1 MQKYILLT
9 GATGFLGTTLANQL
23 IRDLQTQVFA
33 LVRAADH
40 QEAELRLKK
49 EWWDY
54 PTLHASIGRQVKA
67 FAGDVTQPNLGLSE
81 SDYQTLRHQLTH
93 IIHSAADVR
102 LFQPLESLRR
112 INVEGTRNVI
122 SLAQAVHE
130 DHGLVRLGHISTAY
144 VAGARSGV
152 ISEDEATN
160 AYGFSSPYEQSK
172 YEAEQLVRQSMDN
185 LPVSIFRPGMIVG
198 DSHDGR
204 IKTFNTLYYPL
215 RLYMTGK
222 AAMAPARPDMRINL
236 VPVDYVA
243 GAICT
248 LIDKP
253 EAIGKAFHLTP
264 SLSAMPTLQ
273 ELTEFTREWT
283 QEHLQFTLKPV
294 RFFSGPMAIKITGAL
309 VKLSKQHEL
318 ATLATLLPYFE
329 NDLIFDRTNC
339 DALLGEYPHA
349 WQDLVPVLLE
359 EAVRRSFWHRTT
371 RSVHEQVL
379 VRMQSKSKPITYHD
393 LSHGMMTHRSGA
405 EMQAEIR
412 AIRASFQALGIQAG
426 DRVAIIGVNSTRYF
440 NILMACGL
448 SGIISTPFY
457 ATCPPTEVN
466 QLLEHS
472 QPKLFMIGVAGLLK
486 RMDQVITD
494 APLVSFCRKKYPD
507 SENKVLSW
515 DAFVRLGSG
524 QLISPSTRIQL
535 DQPVSLHYTSGTTGQ
550 HKGVVYNHHHH
561 RWLAETLASMF
572 PWYERNRKGSY
583 LSYLP
588 MNHVVEG
595 ILATYSPYYV
605 PAALDL
611 YFLDEFNDLQ
621 WALQKVRP
629 TIFFSVPRFF
639 EKVRATF
646 LENPLAR
653 YYVSLPENGL
663 QRLLKPLLRRGLLK
677 KTGLNQCKQIIVGS
691 ATTDPALLGFFQT
704 LGIEVHNAYGLTE
717 APLVSLNR
725 LGHNRIDTLG
735 EPLPETQIRITPDGE
750 ICVHGPQ
757 VAAGYFTKGTIS
769 PFPGD
774 WLETGDLGSFTD
786 GYLKMTGRKKDILI
800 TSYAK
805 NISPTLIE
813 ANLRAIP
820 GISEALLIADGRS
833 YCTALLWLD
842 ETTWHAKSPQSIA
855 AGIEQINASH
865 ARPEQ
870 IKRWVIMPGKLS
882 AEDGGL
888 TGSMKMRRG
897 ILTQRY
903 SDIINALYAGETPEG
918 VLYCGGLPK
927 NSAV

>member
-1 MQKYILLT
+1 
-9 GATGFLGTTLANQL
+9 
-23 IRDLQTQVFA
+23 
-33 LVRAADH
+33 
-40 QEAELRLKK
+40 
-49 EWWDY
+49 
-54 PTLHASIGRQVKA
+54 
-67 FAGDVTQPNLGLSE
+67 
-81 SDYQTLRHQLTH
+81 
-93 IIHSAADVR
+93 
-102 LFQPLESLRR
+102 
-112 INVEGTRNVI
+112 
-122 SLAQAVHE
+122 
-130 DHGLVRLGHISTAY
+130 
-144 VAGARSGV
+144 
-152 ISEDEATN
+152 
-160 AYGFSSPYEQSK
+160 
-172 YEAEQLVRQSMDN
+172 
-185 LPVSIFRPGMIVG
+185 MIVG
-198 DSHDGR
+198 SSVDGR

-222 AAMAPARPDMRINL
+222 FSIAPARPDMRIPL

-243 GAICT
+243 KAICQ
-248 LIDKP
+248 LIDNP
-253 EAIGKAFHLTP
+253 QAAGKAFHLTP
-264 SLSAMPTLQ
+264 PIQAMPTLK
-273 ELTEFTREWT
+273 ELTDFTRQWT
-283 QEHLQFTLKPV
+283 LEHIQFQLKTV
-294 RFFSGPMAIKITGAL
+294 RFLPWPAAAKWAGYLAKMSGQPEL
-309 VKLSKQHEL
+309 V
-318 ATLATLLPYFE
+318 TLATLLPYFE
-329 NDLIFDRTNC
+329 KEPLFERTNT
-339 DALLGEYPHA
+339 DTFLGEYPHR
-349 WQDLVPVLLE
+349 WQDLLPILLE

-393 LSHGMMTHRSGA
+393 LSHKNISHRSGA

-426 DRVAIIGVNSTRYF
+426 DRVAIIGVNNSRYF

-457 ATCPPTEVN
+457 ATCPPMEVN
-466 QLLEHS
+466 ALLEYS
-472 QPKLFMIGVAGLLK
+472 KPKLFLICVPGLLK
-486 RMDQVITD
+486 RADQIVTD
-494 APLVSFCRKKYPD
+494 APLVSFCKKQQALPQQ
-507 SENKVLSW
+507 KAMSW
-515 DAFVRLGSG
+515 ETFIQLGKG
-524 QLISPSTRIQL
+524 QLISPTTRIQL

-572 PWYERNRKGSY
+572 PWYERHRKGAY

-621 WALQKVRP
+621 WALQQVRP

-653 YYVSLPENGL
+653 WYVRSPQKGL
-663 QRLLKPLLRRGLLK
+663 RPILKPLLRHGLLK
-677 KTGLNQCKQIIVGS
+677 KTGLNKCKQIIVGS
-691 ATTDPALLGFFQT
+691 ATTDPALLGFFQE
-704 LGIEVHNAYGLTE
+704 LGIQVHNAYGLTE

-725 LGHNRIDTLG
+725 LGHNHIDTLG
-735 EPLPETQIRITPDGE
+735 EALPETQIRINPDGE

-757 VAAGYFTKGTIS
+757 VAAGYFTNGNID

-774 WLETGDLGSFTD
+774 WLETGDLNSFED

-855 AGIEQINASH
+855 AGIEQINANH

-870 IKRWVIMPGKLS
+870 IKRWAIMPGKLS

-903 SDIINALYAGETPEG
+903 ADMIDALYAGKTPEG
-918 VLYCGGLPK
+918 VLHCGGLPK
-927 NSAV
+927 HVS